1 MIRRDPVT
9 VTIAAIPA
17 TAEEFAAMPQM
28 DLTKPENT
36 CAMFL
41 LALHLYTKDQDAGVA
56 SVNLLRG
63 PKPLSNYEAQFLRDR
78 LCDKTYLPLA
88 YFDGAAPQ
96 NNYTPSQ
103 PLTLQV
109 LSDPRPQDVE
119 EGYLRVYLKTVGADS
134 PRPVKLRRKGEN
146 WYLWEYSS
154 ILSGIRIPVEED
166 PWA

>member
-1 MIRRDPVT
+1 MV
-9 VTIAAIPA
+9 VTIASIPA
-17 TAEEFAAMPQM
+17 TAAEFAAMPQM

-78 LCDKTYLPLA
+78 LRGKTYLPLA

-103 PLTLQV
+103 PLMLQV

-119 EGYLRVYLKTVGADS
+119 EGYLRLFLRTAGADS
-134 PRPVKLRRKGEN
+134 PRPIKLRKKGEN

-154 ILSGIRIPVEED
+154 ILSGIRIPAEAD

>member
-1 MIRRDPVT
+1 MV
-9 VTIAAIPA
+9 VTIASIPVT
-17 TAEEFAAMPQM
+17 TAEFAAMPQM

-41 LALHLYTKDQDAGVA
+41 LALQLYTKDQDAGVA

-119 EGYLRVYLKTVGADS
+119 EGYLRVYLKTAGADS